1 MATKTSTTSKSAAPA
16 VECEVFPDDLHAHL
30 WRVRM
35 RIAKPARQQSLSLP
49 VWIAGSYMVREFSK
63 HVQNLT
69 AQQGDKIVSLSQVT
83 KNTWL
88 ASCKAGVA
96 LELEYEVYALDN
108 SVRTAWLD
116 TRRGF
121 FNGTSLFFRAHG
133 CEHLEHRVQLHAP
146 GKQAQGR
153 WKVATGLEP
162 LSTDVRGFGTYSA
175 INYDELADCP
185 VEMGEFW
192 SGELK
197 ACGVKHQFVVAGAPA
212 GFDGKRLLADTK
224 RICEAAIQFW
234 DKAGVAPMKRY
245 VFMLNAVAEGYG
257 GLEHRNST
265 ALIAARKDLPR
276 EGDDALTLSD
286 GYVTLLGLIS
296 HEYFHTW
303 NVKRLRPAEFAEYD
317 FEREQYTQLL
327 WFFEGF
333 TSYYDDVLLV
343 RAGLIDVPRYLKL
356 LQKTLGGVLQTPGR
370 WVQSVAQSSFDAW
383 VKYYRQDENTPNST
397 VSYYTKGSLVA
408 LCFDLSLRQ
417 SGHSLDDVMRLLWQ
431 RLAPKANSK
440 NKALDP
446 AARPMTEAD
455 FAQALADVSGR
466 SWRKEI
472 ESWVHGTGDLPVAD
486 LLLAHG
492 VAHRLDDASFAA
504 SLGLKAQES
513 GGLMVQTVLRGSVAE
528 RAGFCPKDEWLAV
541 ASADAHAAT
550 NPKFWRI
557 QKLDDVLTQVRP
569 GQVAL
574 ALVSRDQQLQT
585 LRLQLPK
592 KGLHQLPRL
601 GLDDVDA
608 AKRWLND
615 DVVMSQPKRRSVRTA
630 TVTVRR

>member
-1 MATKTSTTSKSAAPA
+1 MTKKAGAARAQPP
-16 VECEVFPDDLHAHL
+16 VECEVFADDLHAHL
-30 WRVRM
+30 WRVCV
-35 RIAKPARQQSLSLP
+35 RIAKPARQQTLSLP

-63 HVQNLT
+63 HLQNLS
-69 AQQGDKIVSLSQVT
+69 AQQADQPVT
-83 KNTWL
+83 LQQTAKNTWV
-88 ASCKAGVA
+88 ARCKPGVA
-96 LELEYEVYALDN
+96 LHLEYEVYAFDS

-133 CEHLEHRVQLHAP
+133 CEGLEHRVHIHAP
-146 GKQAQGR
+146 GKQALGR

-162 LSTDVRGFGTYSA
+162 VATDSRGFGSYSA

-185 VEMGEFW
+185 VEMGDFW
-192 SGELK
+192 SGEFK

-212 GFDGKRLLADTK
+212 GFDGKRLLADAK
-224 RICEAAIQFW
+224 RICETTIHFW
-234 DKAGVAPMKRY
+234 DESGQAPMRRY

-276 EGDDALTLSD
+276 TGDDSLTLSD

-303 NVKRLRPAEFAEYD
+303 NVKRLRPAEFAQYD
-317 FEREQYTQLL
+317 LEREQYTELL

-397 VSYYTKGSLVA
+397 VSYYTKGCLVA

-417 SGHSLDDVMRLLWQ
+417 TGHSLDEVMRLLWQ
-431 RLAPKANSK
+431 RLAPASK
-440 NKALDP
+440 PKDKALDP
-446 AARPMTEAD
+446 AARLMTEAD
-455 FAQALADVSGR
+455 FAQALADVTGR
-466 SWRKEI
+466 SWRKELDA
-472 ESWVHGTGDLPVAD
+472 WVHSTGDLPVAE

-504 SLGLKAQES
+504 SLGLKAHE
-513 GGLMVQTVLRGSVAE
+513 GAALTVQAVLRASVAE

-541 ASADAHAAT
+541 ASAADSAAKA
-550 NPKFWRI
+550 PVFWRI
-557 QKLDDVLTQVRP
+557 FKLDDVLTHARP
-569 GQVAL
+569 GDAVL
-574 ALVSRDQQLQT
+574 ALVSRDQQLHT
-585 LRLQLPK
+585 LPLQLPK

-601 GLDDVDA
+601 GLVDA
-608 AKRWLND
+608 DASNQWLND
-615 DVVMSQPKRRSVRTA
+615 GRLPHSRKARAAQAPAARR
-630 TVTVRR
+630 